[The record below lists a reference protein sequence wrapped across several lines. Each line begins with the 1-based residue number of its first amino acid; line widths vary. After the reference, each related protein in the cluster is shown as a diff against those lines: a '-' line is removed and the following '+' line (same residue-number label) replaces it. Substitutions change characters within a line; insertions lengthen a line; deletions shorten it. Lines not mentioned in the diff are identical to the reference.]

1 MLAMNQ
7 PMLSI
12 GRFSQLTGLTMRA
25 LRLYDELG
33 LLRPDVVDADSRYRY
48 YTTEQIK
55 SATLIG
61 RLRRL
66 DMPLEE
72 VGLFLSGETQV
83 REQTLAA
90 HRSRLLERVQSATWA
105 MRALDEMADELAI
118 PRTAGRRRVTSMVLQ
133 TLRDQPVMRIRIAL
147 REEDLRPNGMGLPEY
162 ELPGRDQPRDWRT
175 FMVWKYAQFSEID
188 SVIERQDLILAGPPY
203 LSCSE
208 PGDDG
213 TLHAEIGLQLDR
225 LGIAKG
231 RVEPAVLPGGDVA
244 TLSYTGHGATVGI
257 GYRQLW
263 AEMEK
268 ARLTPAGEPR
278 ELLMTNPAWD
288 PNPDHA
294 WVQLIWP
301 VNA

>member
-83 REQTLAA
+83 RGTN
-90 HRSRLLERVQSATWA
+90 
-105 MRALDEMADELAI
+105 
-118 PRTAGRRRVTSMVLQ
+118 AGRSSLPPTGAGSVC
-133 TLRDQPVMRIRIAL
+133 
-147 REEDLRPNGMGLPEY
+147 DLGHE
-162 ELPGRDQPRDWRT
+162 
-175 FMVWKYAQFSEID
+175 
-188 SVIERQDLILAGPPY
+188 GP
-203 LSCSE
+203 
-208 PGDDG
+208 
-213 TLHAEIGLQLDR
+213 
-225 LGIAKG
+225 
-231 RVEPAVLPGGDVA
+231 
-244 TLSYTGHGATVGI
+244 
-257 GYRQLW
+257 
-263 AEMEK
+263 
-268 ARLTPAGEPR
+268 
-278 ELLMTNPAWD
+278 
-288 PNPDHA
+288 
-294 WVQLIWP
+294 
-301 VNA
+301 